1 MCGIAGYVQ
10 RRGGANPDAIGAM
23 TDALRHRGPDGSGRW
38 DGTLGDWQ
46 ITLGHRRLSIIDLAG
61 GHQPLSNEDG
71 TIWITFNGEIY
82 NFKELQAKLVTQ
94 GHRFATRCDTEAIV
108 HHIEQH
114 GPDGLPDLNG
124 MFAFALWNQTTGEL
138 LIARDRAGIK
148 PLYYTPLDGGG
159 IAFASELTALL
170 KHPGV
175 SHKIDRAG
183 VASYFFADYVQPPLT
198 ILRDVRKLEPGHYL
212 TWDANDSVTVRPF
225 WKLRPA
231 EHDPDVASRMRPL
244 AEMADDLWTLIER
257 AVEAQLMADVPVGVF
272 LSGGIDSSI
281 VAAAAQSKAAGIHTF
296 SIAFADPQFDESR
309 YARAVADHLGTQHVE
324 ETFDETALLHT
335 LDAAL
340 DALDEPMADPSILP
354 TYLLSRVAAKHVKVA
369 LGGDGG
375 DELWAG
381 YPTYKAHAMA
391 PAYEMVPRFVRRALV
406 EPLVARMP
414 VSEGYQALEWKA
426 KRFALRWDDDPMVRH
441 LRWMSNT
448 DIDDLSRLVFGYRG
462 FPDGYDSVLHPRS
475 NDRLNAILALDFMT
489 YMSGS
494 VLTKVDRASMAHSLE
509 VRPPLLDNALIDYA
523 FALPSSMKLNGKASK
538 FLLKRAAA
546 GHLPDEIISRKKKGF
561 GIPLSRWLKGP
572 LAERVERITQP
583 GPLWDAAGLDRDVFV
598 RWWKEHL
605 ARKVD
610 RSKPLWALI
619 VLDHWYHRVLVP
631 SPSGRRLG

>member
-10 RRGGANPDAIGAM
+10 RRGGPNPDAIGAM
-23 TDALRHRGPDGSGRW
+23 TDTLRHRGPDGSGRW
-38 DGTLGDWQ
+38 DGTLGDWH

-71 TIWITFNGEIY
+71 TIWNTFNGEIY
-82 NFKELQAKLVTQ
+82 NFKDLQAKLTAQ

-108 HHIEQH
+108 HQIEQH
-114 GPDGLPDLNG
+114 GADGLPELNG
-124 MFAFALWNQTTGEL
+124 MFAFALWNQKTGEL

-148 PLYYTPLDGGG
+148 PLYYALLDGGG
-159 IAFASELTALL
+159 LAFASELTALL

-183 VASYFFADYVQPPLT
+183 VASYFFADYIQPPLT

-212 TWDANDSVTVRPF
+212 TWDANDSVIVKPF

-231 EHDPDVASRMRPL
+231 DRDPDVASRIRPL
-244 AEMADDLWTLIER
+244 AEMAGELWTLIER
-257 AVEAQLMADVPVGVF
+257 AVEAQLMADVPVGIF

-281 VAAAAQSKAAGIHTF
+281 VAAAARRKARGIHTF

-309 YARAVADHLGTQHVE
+309 YARAVADHLGTRHVE

-340 DALDEPMADPSILP
+340 DSLDEPMADPSILP

-381 YPTYKAHAMA
+381 YPTYKAYAIA
-391 PAYEMVPRFVRRALV
+391 RTYGMVPRFVRRALV
-406 EPLVARMP
+406 ESLVARMP
-414 VSEGYQALEWKA
+414 VSDGYQALEWKA

-441 LRWMSNT
+441 LRWMSNA
-448 DIDDLSRLVFGYRG
+448 DVDDLSRLVFGHRG
-462 FPDGYDSVLHPRS
+462 FPGGYESLVHPRS
-475 NDRLNAILALDFMT
+475 SDRLNAILALDFMT

-523 FALPSSMKLNGKASK
+523 FSLPSHLKLRGRTSK
-538 FLLKRAAA
+538 FLLKHAAA

-619 VLDHWYHRVLVP
+619 VLEHWF
-631 SPSGRRLG
+631 RRHLSS